1 MFSRERIK
9 LSPGTYF
16 IWGKKNKS
24 TFWIALLFVIRSRL
38 GHHNKVTVHC
48 KQIILGPIKVRA
60 GRSQWAVHACLS
72 GIDCMRECKSTYYL
86 WDRLQVLSRALT
98 FLRHATR
105 ENFKWKRNP
114 IVKFTHTCGSAVA
127 ASLSKPDIFDRQ
139 QRSGQTLRPP
149 AARSVQR
156 QKRRKM
162 VSTCTFGSSSFTAC
176 SHHLSHS
183 LWFDFSWIFLGG
195 GGLQQ
200 WDACWWPKMAASF

>member
-98 FLRHATR
+98 FLRHVKLQMEKESNCQIYAYLRVRCGRVALQTR
-105 ENFKWKRNP
+105 HLWP
-114 IVKFTHTCGSAVA
+114 SAAVGANVEA
-127 ASLSKPDIFDRQ
+127 AGCAQRAKAKETKDGEYMHLWFIFIYCMQ
-139 QRSGQTLRPP
+139 
-149 AARSVQR
+149 
-156 QKRRKM
+156 
-162 VSTCTFGSSSFTAC
+162 SSSLPLALIWLF
-176 SHHLSHS
+176 L
-183 LWFDFSWIFLGG
+183 DFFGG
-195 GGLQQ
+195 GGFATMRCML
-200 WDACWWPKMAASF
+200 MT